1 MAAGA
6 TQSAMRR
13 VNVNFSSSAY
23 EALARLAERK
33 GVSMSEALRQA
44 IALDDYLTGAQGD
57 GARLLL
63 ERNGQVSE
71 LVIR

>member
-6 TQSAMRR
+6 TQSATRR

-23 EALARLAERK
+23 EALSRLAARK

-44 IALDDYLTGAQGD
+44 IALDDYLTSAQSD

-63 ERNGQVSE
+63 ERSGQVSE